1 MTSLN
6 AYLDQKRTAFRRI
19 KAKALEPDAAPHPLT
34 ARVTAE
40 GRSGVRRIRIRDFQI
55 ISDSGPDFAG
65 YDLGPSSP
73 EIQLGVL
80 GSCVTHVTLIQA
92 ADRGVPL
99 DSLSV
104 EVSAEI
110 DPRAGKPGF
119 EHIPV
124 WPQNIRYTLDIVSP
138 APPEVIAALHE
149 QVEKVCPI
157 LNLIRNPQVIAG
169 AVKLRSV
176 ETDAPR
182 DVAVAEAGQE
192 AAQ

>member
-1 MTSLN
+1 M
-6 AYLDQKRTAFRRI
+6 
-19 KAKALEPDAAPHPLT
+19 
-34 ARVTAE
+34 
-40 GRSGVRRIRIRDFQI
+40 
-55 ISDSGPDFAG
+55 SGPDFAG

-104 EVSAEI
+104 EVFAEI

-157 LNLIRNPQVIAG
+157 LNLIRNPQAITG
-169 AVKLRSV
+169 AVKLRAV
-176 ETDAPR
+176 ETDTPR
-182 DVAVAEAGQE
+182 DIAIAETGQE